1 MKMKLMTLNT
11 HSIVEPD
18 YENKLET
25 FAKMIKIE
33 KPDVFAL
40 QEVNQSVAK
49 PELTVFV
56 ENGYVPCKDL
66 RPVIRM
72 DNHALRLDRFLRSL
86 GMEYYWTWIP
96 LKIGYDIYEEG
107 LAIFSR
113 TPITEIRQF
122 YISKSHTMSNW
133 KTRKVLSIK
142 TNNMWFHNIH
152 MGWWDDAEDPFKA
165 QWDMTCSKL
174 SGVMKAAEY
183 HFMMGDF
190 NSPSGIRGEG
200 YDYVKASG
208 WFDTWMLAQ
217 KKDDGITVGKVIDG
231 WRERMDETEAL
242 KGVRLDYIWVNK
254 ELKVKSSKVIC
265 NTQNYPAVSDHYGVM
280 IEVED

>member
-1 MKMKLMTLNT
+1 MKIITLNT

-18 YENKLET
+18 YENKLEA
-25 FAKMIKIE
+25 FAKMIKTE

-113 TPITEIRQF
+113 TPITEIKQF
-122 YISKSHTMSNW
+122 YISKSRTMSNW
-133 KTRKVLSIK
+133 KTRKVLGIK
-142 TNNMWFHNIH
+142 TNGMWFHNVH
-152 MGWWDDAEDPFKA
+152 LGWWDDVEDPFKA
-165 QWDMTCSKL
+165 QWDNVNRELEAVGKTD
-174 SGVMKAAEY
+174 EY

-190 NSPSGIRGEG
+190 NAPSGIRGEG
-200 YDYVKASG
+200 YDYVRNSG
-208 WFDTWMLAQ
+208 WFDTWEMA
-217 KKDDGITVGKVIDG
+217 KAKDSGITVGKVIDG
-231 WRERMDETEAL
+231 WRERMDEEEGK
-242 KGVRLDYIWVNK
+242 KGVRLDYVWANK
-254 ELKVKSSKVIC
+254 ELPVRSYKVIL
-265 NTQNYPAVSDHYGVM
+265 NGENYPVVSDHYGVVV
-280 IEVED
+280 EVEAE